1 MSEERMK
8 ERSRRSNRRERF
20 DLKDWLK
27 VIGIA
32 VVIAF
37 FITRFIASTTLV
49 DGDSMRETL
58 HDGDKLV
65 VLRFGLSPE
74 KLQRGDVIV
83 FHAPDGSGRD
93 YIKRVIAF
101 PNEYVEIEDGLVY
114 INGKRIEEPY
124 INTAY
129 THTHGDDHWYVQEG
143 ELFVLG
149 DNRLEGASKDSR
161 VFGPIPAGSV
171 IGRAAFRYYPFS
183 KAGEI

>member
-1 MSEERMK
+1 MIEERTREGAK
-8 ERSRRSNRRERF
+8 RTKRGERF

-27 VIGIA
+27 VIGVA

-37 FITRFIASTTLV
+37 LITRFVVSTTLV
-49 DGDSMRETL
+49 DGSSMQETL

-65 VLRFGLSPE
+65 VLRFGLSPKE
-74 KLQRGDVIV
+74 LRRGDIIV
-83 FHAPDGSGRD
+83 FHAPDGSGKD
-93 YIKRVIAF
+93 YIKRVVGF

-114 INGKRIEEPY
+114 INGKRLEERY

-129 THTHGDDHWYVQEG
+129 THTHGDSHWYVQEG

-161 VFGPIPAGSV
+161 VFGPIRAQSV
-171 IGRAAFRYYPFS
+171 IGKTVFRYYPFS